1 MFDLMDTVLGDV
13 LKKVQSITFEDVW
26 QEVFKDEQFKEEI
39 LDWIRWEQLYA
50 EGEDE
55 LGQIIGTYSTYT
67 QMINPEKIA
76 GDPYTLYD
84 TGDFYNSF
92 IITVLSDSIEINAD
106 PIKSEATEYGFDV
119 VDLFQ
124 EYGEGIIGLTDQS
137 KEKLA
142 EELITRFKAEYGRLL
157 SQY

>member
-1 MFDLMDTVLGDV
+1 MFDFMDTVLGDV
-13 LKKVQSITFEDVW
+13 IKKVQSITFEDVW

-39 LDWIRWEQLYA
+39 LDWIRWEQLYDQGVN
-50 EGEDE
+50 END
-55 LGQIIGTYSTYT
+55 QIIGYYSEYT
-67 QMINPEKIA
+67 QYLNKDKIA
-76 GDPYTLYD
+76 NTPYTLYD